1 MTVTNR
7 DDLIQTPWPQRVAE
21 FKQRRL
27 PVVVWVLCAAVCS
40 WMLLN
45 RTQPA
50 EYIGLA
56 QAIQY
61 EISAPTV
68 GRIDTVFV
76 DLYQPVGIGDLV
88 VKLDDS
94 ELEARIDR
102 ARASISVLRAELVSA
117 RSQLQSTNQSGLA
130 DWTND
135 LRRFHT
141 DEEDRRLAAL
151 DLRATIEADE
161 IERERLKLRQ
171 LRIGPLAREGIVD
184 PSLLEE
190 TGLEIAEVEKRLENT
205 RAVLAQTEEELHA
218 AMTRRQEFEANLPR
232 MPDAEPF
239 LGPLRESI
247 EVESRRVKEIEARR
261 AELVMR
267 SPAEGQVSQILCRRG
282 QSVTAGEPIVTITDR
297 TVRDI
302 VTFLKET
309 DERPIGER
317 TPVLVSSLERPGQF
331 VESFVLRVSSSVEIL
346 PERLW
351 ANPTIPVYGRAVVIA
366 ALPSM
371 PLRPGELLSV
381 KFQLD

>member
-1 MTVTNR
+1 MRVGGR
-7 DDLIQTPWPQRVAE
+7 DDVIETPLHQRVSD

-27 PVVVWVLCAAVCS
+27 PIFVWFACVAACG
-40 WMLLN
+40 WMLLH
-45 RTQPA
+45 RTQPT

-76 DLYQPVGIGDLV
+76 DLYQPVGMGDLV

-94 ELEARIDR
+94 ELEARIGR
-102 ARASISVLRAELVSA
+102 ARASISVLRAELISA
-117 RSQLQSTNQSGLA
+117 RSQLQSTNESGLA

-141 DEEDRRLAAL
+141 DEEDRRLATL
-151 DLRATIEADE
+151 ELRATIEADE
-161 IERERLKLRQ
+161 IERERLELRQ
-171 LRIGPLAREGIVD
+171 LRIAPLAREGIVD
-184 PSLLEE
+184 PSLQAE
-190 TGLEIAEVEKRLENT
+190 TRLEIEEVTRRLENT

-218 AMTRRQEFEANLPR
+218 ALTRRQEFEANLPQ
-232 MPDAEPF
+232 MPAAEPF
-239 LGPLRESI
+239 LDPLRQSI
-247 EVESRRVKEIEARR
+247 EVESMRLTEIETRR

-267 SPAEGQVSQILCRRG
+267 SPAEGQVSEILCRRG
-282 QSVTAGEPIVTITDR
+282 QSVRPGEPIVTITDR

-302 VTFLKET
+302 VTFLNEA
-309 DERPIGER
+309 DDRPIGER
-317 TPVLVSSLERPGQF
+317 TPVLVSSLERPGKYI
-331 VESFVLRVSSSVEIL
+331 ESFVLRVSSSVEML

-351 ANPTIPVYGRAVVIA
+351 ANPTVPVYGRAVVIS

-381 KFQLD
+381 QFQID

>member
-1 MTVTNR
+1 MRVANR

-27 PVVVWVLCAAVCS
+27 PVLVWILCVAACG
-40 WMLLN
+40 WMLLH
-45 RTQPA
+45 RTEPTK
-50 EYIGLA
+50 YIGLA

-68 GRIDTVFV
+68 GRVDTVFV
-76 DLYQPVGIGDLV
+76 DLYQPVGMGDLV

-94 ELEARIDR
+94 ELEARINR
-102 ARASISVLRAELVSA
+102 ARASISVLRAELIAA

-130 DWTND
+130 NWTND
-135 LRRFHT
+135 LRRFLT
-141 DEEDRRLAAL
+141 DEEDRRLATL

-161 IERERLKLRQ
+161 IERERLELRQ

-184 PSLLEE
+184 PSLLDE
-190 TGLEIAEVEKRLENT
+190 TGLEIEEVTRRLEST

-218 AMTRRQEFEANLPR
+218 ALTRRQEFEANLPR
-232 MPDAEPF
+232 MPDAEPY
-239 LGPLRESI
+239 LDPLRQSI
-247 EVESRRVKEIEARR
+247 EVEGMRLTEIETRR

-282 QSVTAGEPIVTITDR
+282 QSVRPGEPIVTITDR

-302 VTFLKET
+302 VTFLNEA
-309 DERPIGER
+309 DDRPIGER
-317 TPVLVSSLERPGQF
+317 TPVLVSSLERPGEYI
-331 VESFVLRVSSSVEIL
+331 ESFVLRVSSSVEML
-346 PERLW
+346 PARLW
-351 ANPTIPVYGRAVVIA
+351 ANPSVPVYGRAVVIS

-381 KFQLD
+381 QFQVD